1 MENIK
6 ADDKCY
12 LSFLFEKGMDM
23 MKHREL
29 YDAITNFAN
38 KYGYHKFNDDENH
51 AEYMNLVDMCIG
63 VGLIPK
69 VNRTEFSTHAR
80 LKAAITYVDNR
91 IRFCESE
98 D

>member
-1 MENIK
+1 MDEIRIK
-6 ADDKCY
+6 
-12 LSFLFEKGMDM
+12 
-23 MKHREL
+23 L
-29 YDAITNFAN
+29 YKSITNFSE
-38 KYGYHKFNDDENH
+38 KYGCHKFNDEENH

>member
-1 MENIK
+1 MDEIRIK
-6 ADDKCY
+6 
-12 LSFLFEKGMDM
+12 
-23 MKHREL
+23 L
-29 YDAITNFAN
+29 YKSITNFAE
-38 KYGYHKFNDDENH
+38 KYGCHKFNDEENH

-69 VNRTEFSTHAR
+69 VNRTEFSTHSR
-80 LKAAITYVDNR
+80 LTAAITYIDDR